1 MSSSDTSMPGI
12 QDWRITP
19 LVNVSQIFEQNNEN
33 SSNANYDRNQWKAK
47 VTDYF
52 HKKLNITAESTEWK
66 KQIPSLNYTPN
77 HLLVDGQLVRFQGMI
92 QVILVLVLTFGSP
105 KADKSASIEKL

>member
-19 LVNVSQIFEQNNEN
+19 LVYVSQIFEQNNETPF
-33 SSNANYDRNQWKAK
+33 NANFDRNQWKAK
-47 VTDYF
+47 VTDFF
-52 HKKLNITAESTEWK
+52 HQKLNITAEGTEWK
-66 KQIPSLNYTPN
+66 KQIPSLNFTPN

-92 QVILVLVLTFGSP
+92 QVIIVLF
-105 KADKSASIEKL
+105 